1 MFLLLFFTNIFQ
13 VMAESTNSSLVVPKE
28 HPNLCYLLS
37 SCSRCGNNCVDIKIY
52 KRYIMTKWN
61 IAGVW
66 LRRLSARWAATTS
79 LTSSSSPPPWTS
91 VGSTARKLSF
101 AGFWGKRF
109 EISQSDPF
117 LWRLIVLNVDRV
129 LKNQALCFEKIFIK
143 AKPPIILPS
152 EKASDWIL
160 SSFILA
166 PQSIPPDTIIR

>member
-1 MFLLLFFTNIFQ
+1 MTKCFFLFLTNIFQ

-52 KRYIMTKWN
+52 KRYIMTKRN

-79 LTSSSSPPPWTS
+79 STSSSSPPPWTS

-101 AGFWGKRF
+101 AGFEERDLK
-109 EISQSDPF
+109 EVNLIPF
-117 LWRLIVLNVDRV
+117 SGD
-129 LKNQALCFEKIFIK
+129 
-143 AKPPIILPS
+143 
-152 EKASDWIL
+152 
-160 SSFILA
+160 
-166 PQSIPPDTIIR
+166 